1 MKITLKSLSVVF
13 STLIVTISTL
23 VFAQNAHA
31 GGGLTAEISQLGVQD
46 GGQALKA
53 TVFQWQ
59 ATSSESGQLVPW
71 AHENFVFKSSNDGD
85 GVVCQTQQPT
95 SNGAGEIFGTCI
107 NTLNNN
113 PFQVIVERVSE
124 YQISQPFTVNPTPIS
139 APTSNPDPTQPPISA
154 PITPPG
160 TTVFTPEFVTASI
173 ANGTFSKPYKSSIKV
188 VSNDVENPI
197 SVSFENLPSGI
208 DTSCEEGLEFL
219 RARRAATCYIKGL
232 PTTSGQFTIVA
243 TATVGD
249 ATLSK
254 NYQLTLTNRPI
265 TLTTSGL
272 TTGKV
277 GKAYQA
283 KVVVSDP
290 DLSDTL
296 SVEIAGLPEG
306 LTYHCSQG
314 FNLLRTQLQE
324 SCEITGTPSATGTYP
339 VSIQAKDSANNSASK
354 QQNVSILPAK
364 QSNSSTPSSAKPP
377 VISTTSLKQART
389 GLYYQTVIKATAFA
403 KESAPVIELSNLPEG
418 LSSTCESSLDFF
430 GKKYN
435 AHCQVSGEVTTAG
448 SYVIEATITDSQNQ
462 TDQVQLGLEVI
473 NRPVRIFTASL
484 PQGKV
489 GKNYKAEIKTVDQD
503 IHDVLSVEVTN
514 LPAGISVNC
523 QQKVQFFN
531 IDTFSTCRLEG
542 TPTTAGTVNVLVVA
556 DDGAGHSATRTI
568 PLKIK

>member
-1 MKITLKSLSVVF
+1 MKNTLQSLYITLT
-13 STLIVTISTL
+13 TLVLTMSAL
-23 VFAQNAHA
+23 VFAPATQA
-31 GGGLTAEISQLGVQD
+31 GGGLTAEISQLGIQE

-53 TVFQWQ
+53 TVFQWE

-71 AHENFVFKSSNDGD
+71 AHENFVFKSTNSND
-85 GVVCQTQQPT
+85 GVVCQTQQTT
-95 SNGAGEIFGTCI
+95 SNGAGEIFGSCI
-107 NTLNNN
+107 NTINNN
-113 PFQVIVERVSE
+113 PFEVIVERVAE

-139 APTSNPDPTQPPISA
+139 APISNPDPTQPPISA

-197 SVSFENLPSGI
+197 SVTFENLPSGV
-208 DTSCEEGLEFL
+208 DTTCEEGLEFL
-219 RARRAATCYIKGL
+219 RARRAATCYLKGL

-243 TATVGD
+243 TAAVGD
-249 ATLSK
+249 VTLSK
-254 NYQLTLTNRPI
+254 NYPLTLTNRPI
-265 TLTTSGL
+265 SLTTSGL

-277 GKAYQA
+277 DKAYQA

-296 SVEIAGLPEG
+296 SVEITGLPEG
-306 LTYHCSQG
+306 LSYHCTQG
-314 FNLLRTQLQE
+314 FNLLRTQLQK
-324 SCEITGTPSATGTYP
+324 SCEITGSPSATGTYS

-364 QSNSSTPSSAKPP
+364 QSNSSAPSSAKPP
-377 VISTTSLKQART
+377 VISTTTLKQART
-389 GLYYQTVIKATAFA
+389 GLYYQAVVKATAFA
-403 KESAPVIELSNLPEG
+403 KESAPTIELSNLPEG
-418 LSSTCESSLDFF
+418 LSSVCASSLDFF

-435 AHCQVSGEVTTAG
+435 AHCRISGQVTTAG
-448 SYVIEATITDSQNQ
+448 TYVMEATITDSQNQ
-462 TDQVQLGLEVI
+462 TDQVQLALEVI
-473 NRPVRIFTASL
+473 NRPVRIFTAAL
-484 PQGKV
+484 PQGQV
-489 GKNYKAEIKTVDQD
+489 GKSYKAEIKTVDQD
-503 IHDVLSVEVTN
+503 IHDVLSVDVSN
-514 LPAGISVNC
+514 LPAGISVSC
-523 QQKVQFFN
+523 QQKIQFFN